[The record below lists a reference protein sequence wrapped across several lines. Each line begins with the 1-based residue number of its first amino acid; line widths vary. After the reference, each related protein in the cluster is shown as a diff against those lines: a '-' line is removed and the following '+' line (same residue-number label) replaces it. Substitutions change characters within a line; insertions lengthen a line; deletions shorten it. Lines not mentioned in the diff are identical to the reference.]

1 MNSNPTSKHALGIG
15 MAVVFGL
22 GASAFALR
30 VNPAQEPRLTV
41 FERAVSAS
49 APAQDKGAG
58 AGVDADST
66 GRAQIDPDSRIT
78 AAVKSELG
86 AAASNKNVEVKTK
99 NGIVAL
105 AGSVESPEAMELDRL
120 AAERIAGVRYVDSS
134 ALVVTGQ

>member
-1 MNSNPTSKHALGIG
+1 MNSNHTSKHALGIG

-30 VNPAQEPRLTV
+30 VNPAQERSLAESSSATV
-41 FERAVSAS
+41 
-49 APAQDKGAG
+49 P
-58 AGVDADST
+58 
-66 GRAQIDPDSRIT
+66 AQIDPDSRIT
-78 AAVKSELG
+78 AAVKSEIG

-105 AGSVESPEAMELDRL
+105 AGSVDSPEAMELDRL

-134 ALVVTGQ
+134 AVVVTGQ